1 MHNLSLLPH
10 TTVSFMRFCKSIS
23 RFSIFLMLVLAAGQ
37 ALANALPA
45 NNPSPSNVSNSL
57 NIRHAELTLVEDI
70 YELNADVDVKFN
82 ADMEEALNK
91 GFEFNFLVEF
101 QLAIPY
107 QYWFD
112 DEIATVTHRITLS
125 YHALSRQYLLVR
137 GDQQKAFASLDEVR
151 EDLGKIREIKVFNKA
166 DVNKGEAYRA
176 ALLVRLDHAKLPK
189 ALLEAESKDEWKMS
203 SQRFEWVPALFK

>member
-1 MHNLSLLPH
+1 M
-10 TTVSFMRFCKSIS
+10 TVSFMRFWKSIS
-23 RFSIFLMLVLAAGQ
+23 IFVTLLIL
-37 ALANALPA
+37 ALPA
-45 NNPSPSNVSNSL
+45 SKAFANAQSANNASANNTNNSL
-57 NIRHAELTLVEDI
+57 IIKHAELTLVEDV

-112 DEIATVTHRITLS
+112 DEIATVTNRITLS

-137 GDQQKAFASLDEVR
+137 GDQQRAFASLEEVR
-151 EDLGKIREIKVFNKA
+151 EDLGKIREIKVFTKA
-166 DVNKGEAYRA
+166 DVSKGEAYRA